1 MRVIDTSMR
10 AVPFLFLVLAS
21 VVALSK
27 PVRYAT
33 RKKEIVLPEAKV
45 VRLLSPDGRHV
56 LTASPMSAKGGMTLA
71 LEDWKTGR
79 STVVKRYDRS
89 LGVGW
94 SPDGKAFFLND
105 AAGSNIEEAYVYRL
119 GAVGD
124 PLPLDDQILKSDP
137 DASRIPA
144 TMSISK

>member
-1 MRVIDTSMR
+1 
-10 AVPFLFLVLAS
+10 
-21 VVALSK
+21 
-27 PVRYAT
+27 
-33 RKKEIVLPEAKV
+33 
-45 VRLLSPDGRHV
+45 
-56 LTASPMSAKGGMTLA
+56 MSAKGGMTLA